1 VRKVLDYGAFV
12 EIETG
17 IDGFIHVSEMS
28 EERIDDPRKILKP
41 GQKLRAEIIA
51 VDPEDRKIAL
61 SLKAAQRSEELA
73 DLQGFKGV
81 SGVQATLGDVLKDKL
96 GNMVDSEGDA
106 EKAPQ
111 TEAAEDTEEAKPAED
126 TEKAKPAEDTEEA
139 KPAEDTEKAKTAEDT
154 EEAKPAEDTEK
165 AKPAEDTEEAK
176 PAEDTEEAK
185 PAEDTEK
192 AKPAEDTEEAKPAED
207 TEKAKTAEEPEEEKD
222 AEKAAAKD
230 SEEAKKDE

>member
-41 GQKLRAEIIA
+41 GQTLRAEIIA

-96 GNMVDSEGDA
+96 GDMVDSEGDA

-111 TEAAEDTEEAKPAED
+111 TEAAEETEKAETGEETEKTETGEE
-126 TEKAKPAEDTEEA
+126 TEKAKAAEETEKTE
-139 KPAEDTEKAKTAEDT
+139 KAETAEETEKAETGEETEKAKA
-154 EEAKPAEDTEK
+154 
-165 AKPAEDTEEAK
+165 
-176 PAEDTEEAK
+176 
-185 PAEDTEK
+185 
-192 AKPAEDTEEAKPAED
+192 
-207 TEKAKTAEEPEEEKD
+207 AEEPEEEKD